1 MIWGQDEA
9 NRETP
14 VAKGPIVAEFRIGSN
29 PTRRT
34 GIFRRA
40 AVRGRHPRPIGTQ
53 RCRRFLAPDDVPAL
67 LGPGMTVFVAGGANE
82 PATVLDAIRR
92 RPAASAD
99 VTWIQS
105 IVPGLNRF
113 DFASLH
119 DEARAIA
126 FFITPETRASYR
138 AGRID
143 FVPCQLRAV
152 ADLLGEG
159 LDLDLA
165 IVSVSAPRDG
175 TSAQDAAD
183 FGAGLNCDFVD
194 VVCERAGRVVAEVN
208 SALPDPPDGPR
219 IDARGIDFA
228 VPVSRAP
235 DPFPLPAPDETARA
249 IARNVAGLVRDGDTI
264 QTGIGSIP
272 YAVLGALRDKNDL
285 GLHSGI
291 LDDGVMELIERG
303 VITGSRKTIDRGRH
317 VTAYAIGSPALYGWL
332 AERADVRFRPVN
344 YTHAAGTLARIDRF
358 VSINSALEIDLA
370 GQVNA
375 EMIRGA
381 QVTGT
386 GGSVDFMRGAA
397 SSRGGRSIVALGAT
411 AAQGKVSRIVPRL
424 GDGNAPTALRTDVDY
439 VVTEHGVAD
448 LRFRP
453 ERARAA
459 ALADIAAPEFRA
471 GLRSGERR

>member
-1 MIWGQDEA
+1 M
-9 NRETP
+9 
-14 VAKGPIVAEFRIGSN
+14 
-29 PTRRT
+29 
-34 GIFRRA
+34 
-40 AVRGRHPRPIGTQ
+40 PRLIS
-53 RCRRFLAPDDVPAL
+53 PDDVPAL
-67 LGPGMTVFVAGGANE
+67 LAPGMTVFVAGGANE

-92 RPAASAD
+92 RPEASAG

-113 DFASLH
+113 DFSSLH
-119 DEARAIA
+119 DEARSIA

-165 IVSVSAPRDG
+165 ILSVSPPSGAG
-175 TSAQDAAD
+175 TGAGAADLASAAD

-194 VVCERAGRVVAEVN
+194 VVCERARRIVAEVN
-208 SALPDPPDGPR
+208 TALPDPADGPR
-219 IDARGIDFA
+219 IDARRIDFA
-228 VPVSRAP
+228 VPVSRP
-235 DPFPLPAPDETARA
+235 PPPFPLPEMDETARA
-249 IARNVAGLVRDGDTI
+249 IARNVAALVRDGDTI

-272 YAVLGALRDKNDL
+272 YAVLGALRDRNDL

-291 LDDGVMELIERG
+291 LDDGVMELVERG
-303 VITGSRKTIDRGRH
+303 VITGRRKTIDRGRH

-332 AERADVRFRPVN
+332 GERADVRFRPVD
-344 YTHAAGTLARIDRF
+344 YTHGAGTLARIDRF
-358 VSINSALEIDLA
+358 VSINSALEIDLR

-375 EMIRGA
+375 EMIRGR

-397 SSRGGRSIVALGAT
+397 GSRGGRSIVALAAT
-411 AAQGKVSRIVPRL
+411 AAGGKVSRIVPRL
-424 GDGNAPTALRTDVDY
+424 GEGNAPTALRTDVDY
-439 VVTEHGVAD
+439 VVTEYGAAR
-448 LRFRP
+448 LRHLP

-459 ALADIAAPEFRA
+459 ALAEVAAPGFRPALRA
-471 GLRSGERR
+471 GEPLA

>member
-1 MIWGQDEA
+1 M
-9 NRETP
+9 
-14 VAKGPIVAEFRIGSN
+14 
-29 PTRRT
+29 PTLIT
-34 GIFRRA
+34 
-40 AVRGRHPRPIGTQ
+40 
-53 RCRRFLAPDDVPAL
+53 PDDVPAL
-67 LGPGMTVFVAGGANE
+67 LEPGMTVFVAGGANE

-92 RPAASAD
+92 RPAASAG

-105 IVPGLNRF
+105 IVPALNRF
-113 DFASLH
+113 DFCSLH
-119 DEARAIA
+119 DEARAVA

-165 IVSVSAPRDG
+165 ILSVPAPRDG
-175 TSAQDAAD
+175 APPEDAAD

-194 VVCERAGRVVAEVN
+194 VVVERARRVVAEVN
-208 SALPDPPDGPR
+208 TALPEPPDGPR
-219 IDARGIDFA
+219 IEARQIDFA
-228 VPVSRAP
+228 VPVSRPP
-235 DPFPLPAPDETARA
+235 DPFPLPDPDETARA
-249 IARNVAGLVRDGDTI
+249 IARNVATLVRDGDTI

-272 YAVLGALRDKNDL
+272 YAVLGALRVKNDL

-291 LDDGVMELIERG
+291 LDDGVMDLVERR
-303 VITGSRKTIDRGRH
+303 VITGARKTIDRGHH
-317 VTAYAIGSPALYGWL
+317 VTAYAMGTPALYAWL
-332 AERADVRFRPVN
+332 GERADIRFRPVN
-344 YTHAAGTLARIDRF
+344 YTHGAGVLARIDRF

-397 SSRGGRSIVALGAT
+397 GSRGGRSIVALGAT
-411 AAQGKVSRIVPRL
+411 AARGKVSRIVPRL
-424 GDGNAPTALRTDVDY
+424 GDGNAATALRTDVDY

-453 ERARAA
+453 ERGRAA
-459 ALADIAAPEFRA
+459 ALAEVAAPEFRDELRAAA
-471 GLRSGERR
+471 GRP

>member
-1 MIWGQDEA
+1 MPEI
-9 NRETP
+9 
-14 VAKGPIVAEFRIGSN
+14 
-29 PTRRT
+29 
-34 GIFRRA
+34 
-40 AVRGRHPRPIGTQ
+40 
-53 RCRRFLAPDDVPAL
+53 LAPDDVPAL
-67 LGPGMTVFVAGGANE
+67 LSPGMTVFVAGGANE
-82 PATVLDAIRR
+82 PATVLDALRR
-92 RPAASAD
+92 RPAAGAG

-105 IVPGLNRF
+105 IVPALNRF
-113 DFASLH
+113 DFCSLH
-119 DEARAIA
+119 DDARAVA

-143 FVPCQLRAV
+143 FIPCQLRAV

-165 IVSVSAPRDG
+165 IVSVPAPRDG
-175 TSAQDAAD
+175 AWEAGAD

-194 VVCERAGRVVAEVN
+194 VIFGRARRVVAEVN
-208 SALPDPPDGPR
+208 SALPDPPDSPR
-219 IDARGIDFA
+219 IDARRIDFA
-228 VPVSRAP
+228 VPVSRP
-235 DPFPLPAPDETARA
+235 PPPFLLPAPDETARA

-272 YAVLGALRDKNDL
+272 CAVLGALRDKNDL

-291 LDDGVMELIERG
+291 LDDGVMALVERG
-303 VITGSRKTIDRGRH
+303 VITGRRKTIDRGRH

-332 AERADVRFRPVN
+332 GERDDVRFRPVN
-344 YTHAAGTLARIDRF
+344 YTHGAGTLARIDRF
-358 VSINSALEIDLA
+358 VSINSALEIDLG

-375 EMIRGA
+375 EMIRGT

-411 AAQGKVSRIVPRL
+411 AAGGRVSRIVPRL

-448 LRFRP
+448 LRHRP

-459 ALADIAAPEFRA
+459 ALAEIAAPEFRRELRA
-471 GLRSGERR
+471 GEQLS

>member
-1 MIWGQDEA
+1 MSMPPEPV
-9 NRETP
+9 ETP
-14 VAKGPIVAEFRIGSN
+14 VQ
-29 PTRRT
+29 RRWYSST
-34 GIFRRA
+34 E
-40 AVRGRHPRPIGTQ
+40 VLRPQ
-53 RCRRFLAPDDVPAL
+53 PKMPSFLSPDDVPSL
-67 LGPGMTVFVAGGANE
+67 LAPGMTVFVAGGANE

-92 RPAASAD
+92 RPEASAG

-113 DFASLH
+113 DFSSLH
-119 DEARAIA
+119 DEARTLA

-165 IVSVSAPRDG
+165 ILSVSAPRG
-175 TSAQDAAD
+175 ASAGLEAAAD

-194 VVCERAGRVVAEVN
+194 VVCERARRIVAEVN
-208 SALPDPPDGPR
+208 SALPDPADGPR
-219 IDARGIDFA
+219 IDTGRIDFA
-228 VPVSRAP
+228 VPVSRPP
-235 DPFPLPAPDETARA
+235 DPFPLPETDETARA

-291 LDDGVMELIERG
+291 LDDGVMELVERG
-303 VITGSRKTIDRGRH
+303 VITGSRKAIDRGRH
-317 VTAYAIGSPALYGWL
+317 VTAYAIGSAALYGWL
-332 AERADVRFRPVN
+332 GERADVRFRPVN
-344 YTHAAGTLARIDRF
+344 YTHGAGTLARIDRF
-358 VSINSALEIDLA
+358 VSINSALEIDLG

-375 EMIRGA
+375 EMIRGR

-397 SSRGGRSIVALGAT
+397 GSRGGRSIVALGAT
-411 AAQGKVSRIVPRL
+411 ASGGKVSRIVPRL
-424 GDGNAPTALRTDVDY
+424 GGGSAPTALRTDVDY
-439 VVTEHGVAD
+439 VVTEYGAAR
-448 LRFRP
+448 LRHLP

-459 ALADIAAPEFRA
+459 ALAEIAAPGFRPALRA
-471 GLRSGERR
+471 GEPLR

>member
-1 MIWGQDEA
+1 MPSFI
-9 NRETP
+9 
-14 VAKGPIVAEFRIGSN
+14 S
-29 PTRRT
+29 
-34 GIFRRA
+34 
-40 AVRGRHPRPIGTQ
+40 
-53 RCRRFLAPDDVPAL
+53 PDDVPGL
-67 LGPGMTVFVAGGANE
+67 LAPGMTVFVAGGANE
-82 PATVLDAIRR
+82 PSTVLDALRR
-92 RPAASAD
+92 RPDASAG

-105 IVPGLNRF
+105 IVPALNRF
-113 DFASLH
+113 DFCSLH
-119 DEARAIA
+119 DESRAIA

-165 IVSVSAPRDG
+165 ILSVSAPRDG
-175 TSAQDAAD
+175 GPAKDAVD

-194 VVCERAGRVVAEVN
+194 VVVDRARRVIAEVN
-208 SALPDPPDGPR
+208 SDLPDPPDGPR
-219 IDARGIDFA
+219 IAAREIDCA
-228 VPVSRAP
+228 VPVSRPP
-235 DPFPLPAPDETARA
+235 DPFPLPEPDETARA

-272 YAVLGALRDKNDL
+272 YAVLGALGEKNDL

-291 LDDGVMELIERG
+291 LDDGVMELVERG
-303 VITGSRKTIDRGRH
+303 VITGARKSIDRGRH
-317 VTAYAIGSPALYGWL
+317 VTAYAIGSPALYAWL
-332 AERADVRFRPVN
+332 GEREDVRLRPVN
-344 YTHAAGTLARIDRF
+344 YTHGAGTLARIDRF

-381 QVTGT
+381 QATGT

-397 SSRGGRSIVALGAT
+397 GSRGGRSIVALGAT
-411 AAQGKVSRIVPRL
+411 AARGKVSRIVARL
-424 GDGNAPTALRTDVDY
+424 GDGNAPTALRTDVDF
-439 VVTEHGVAD
+439 VVTEHGIAD
-448 LRFRP
+448 LRFRA

-459 ALADIAAPEFRA
+459 ALAQIAAPEFRDE
-471 GLRSGERR
+471 LRTAAHGAR

>member
-1 MIWGQDEA
+1 MPSFI
-9 NRETP
+9 T
-14 VAKGPIVAEFRIGSN
+14 
-29 PTRRT
+29 
-34 GIFRRA
+34 
-40 AVRGRHPRPIGTQ
+40 
-53 RCRRFLAPDDVPAL
+53 PDDVPGL
-67 LGPGMTVFVAGGANE
+67 LAPGMTVYVAGGANE

-92 RPAASAD
+92 RPETAAG

-105 IVPGLNRF
+105 IVPALNRF
-113 DFASLH
+113 DFCSLH
-119 DEARAIA
+119 AEARALA

-143 FVPCQLRAV
+143 FIPCQLRAV

-159 LDLDLA
+159 LDIDLA
-165 IVSVSAPRDG
+165 IMSVSAPQGGAARD
-175 TSAQDAAD
+175 APD
-183 FGAGLNCDFVD
+183 FGAGLNCDYVD
-194 VVCERAGRVVAEVN
+194 VVFDRARKVVAEVN

-219 IDARGIDFA
+219 IDARRIDFA
-228 VPVSRAP
+228 VPASRAP
-235 DPFPLPAPDETARA
+235 EPFPLPAVDETARA
-249 IARNVAGLVRDGDTI
+249 IAANVAGLVRDGDTI

-272 YAVLGALRDKNDL
+272 YAVLGALGDKNDL

-291 LDDGVMELIERG
+291 LDDGVMALVERG
-303 VITGSRKTIDRGRH
+303 VITGARKTVDRGHH
-317 VTAYAIGSPALYGWL
+317 VTAYAMGTPALYDWL

-344 YTHAAGTLARIDRF
+344 YTHGAGTLARIERF
-358 VSINSALEIDLA
+358 VSINSAIEIDLA

-397 SSRGGRSIVALGAT
+397 GSPGGRSIVALGAT
-411 AAQGKVSRIVPRL
+411 AAGGKVSRIVPRL
-424 GDGNAPTALRTDVDY
+424 GEGNAATALRTDVDY

-453 ERARAA
+453 EGSRAA
-459 ALADIAAPEFRA
+459 ALAEIAAPGFRA
-471 GLRSGERR
+471 ALRAAGRS

>member
-1 MIWGQDEA
+1 MPRFIA
-9 NRETP
+9 
-14 VAKGPIVAEFRIGSN
+14 AE
-29 PTRRT
+29 
-34 GIFRRA
+34 
-40 AVRGRHPRPIGTQ
+40 
-53 RCRRFLAPDDVPAL
+53 DVPAL
-67 LGPGMTVFVAGGANE
+67 LAPGMTVFVAGGANE
-82 PATVLDAIRR
+82 PVTVLDAIRR
-92 RPAASAD
+92 RPAAGAG

-113 DFASLH
+113 DFCSLH
-119 DEARAIA
+119 DEARTIA

-138 AGRID
+138 AGRVD
-143 FVPCQLRAV
+143 FIPCQLRAV

-159 LDLDLA
+159 LDIDLA
-165 IVSVSAPRDG
+165 ILSVSAPGDG
-175 TSAQDAAD
+175 AAEDAAD

-194 VVCERAGRVVAEVN
+194 VVFERARRVVVEVN

-219 IDARGIDFA
+219 IEARRIDYA
-228 VPVSRAP
+228 VPANRPP
-235 DPFPLPAPDETARA
+235 DPFPRPEPDATARA

-272 YAVLGALRDKNDL
+272 YAVLGALGEKNDL

-291 LDDGVMELIERG
+291 LDDGVMELVELG
-303 VITGSRKTIDRGRH
+303 VINGTRKTIDRGRH

-332 AERADVRFRPVN
+332 GERADVRFQPVN
-344 YTHAAGTLARIDRF
+344 YTHGAGTLARIDRF

-375 EMIRGA
+375 EMIRGK

-397 SSRGGRSIVALGAT
+397 SSRGGRSIIALGAT
-411 AAQGKVSRIVPRL
+411 AAGGRVSRIVPRL

-448 LRFRP
+448 LRHRP

-459 ALADIAAPEFRA
+459 ALAEIAAPEFQS
-471 GLRSGERR
+471 GLRAPARP

>member
-1 MIWGQDEA
+1 MPRFIA
-9 NRETP
+9 
-14 VAKGPIVAEFRIGSN
+14 AE
-29 PTRRT
+29 
-34 GIFRRA
+34 
-40 AVRGRHPRPIGTQ
+40 
-53 RCRRFLAPDDVPAL
+53 DVPAL
-67 LGPGMTVFVAGGANE
+67 LAPGMTVFVAGGANE
-82 PATVLDAIRR
+82 PITVLDAIRR
-92 RPAASAD
+92 RPTAGAG

-113 DFASLH
+113 DFCSLH
-119 DEARAIA
+119 DEARTIA

-138 AGRID
+138 AGRVD

-159 LDLDLA
+159 LDIDLA
-165 IVSVSAPRDG
+165 ILSVSAPGDG
-175 TSAQDAAD
+175 AAQDAAD

-194 VVCERAGRVVAEVN
+194 VVFERARRVVVEVN

-219 IDARGIDFA
+219 IDARRIDFA
-228 VPVSRAP
+228 VPVSRPP
-235 DPFPLPAPDETARA
+235 DPFPLPEPDATARA

-291 LDDGVMELIERG
+291 LDDGVMELVELG
-303 VITGSRKTIDRGRH
+303 VINGARKTIDRGRH

-344 YTHAAGTLARIDRF
+344 YTHGAGALARIDRF

-375 EMIRGA
+375 EMIRGK

-397 SSRGGRSIVALGAT
+397 SSRGGRSIIALGAT
-411 AAQGKVSRIVPRL
+411 AAGGSVSRIVPRL
-424 GDGNAPTALRTDVDY
+424 GEGNAPTALRTDVGY
-439 VVTEHGVAD
+439 VVTEHGAAD
-448 LRFRP
+448 LRHRP

-459 ALADIAAPEFRA
+459 ALAEIAAPEFRP
-471 GLRSGERR
+471 GLRAAARP

>member
-1 MIWGQDEA
+1 MPEIL
-9 NRETP
+9 
-14 VAKGPIVAEFRIGSN
+14 V
-29 PTRRT
+29 
-34 GIFRRA
+34 
-40 AVRGRHPRPIGTQ
+40 
-53 RCRRFLAPDDVPAL
+53 PDDVPAL
-67 LGPGMTVFVAGGANE
+67 LEPGMTVFVAGGANE
-82 PATVLDAIRR
+82 PATVLDALRR
-92 RPAASAD
+92 RPDASAG

-105 IVPGLNRF
+105 IVPALNRF
-113 DFASLH
+113 DFCSLH

-126 FFITPETRASYR
+126 FFITPETRASHR

-165 IVSVSAPRDG
+165 ILSVSAPRDG
-175 TSAQDAAD
+175 APAKDAAD

-194 VVCERAGRVVAEVN
+194 VVVDRARRVIAEVN

-219 IDARGIDFA
+219 IAAREIDCA
-228 VPVSRAP
+228 VPVSRPP
-235 DPFPLPAPDETARA
+235 DPFPLPEPDETARA

-272 YAVLGALRDKNDL
+272 YAVLGALGEKNDL

-291 LDDGVMELIERG
+291 LDDGVMELVERG
-303 VITGSRKTIDRGRH
+303 VITGARKTIDCGRH
-317 VTAYAIGSPALYGWL
+317 VTAYAMGTPTLYGWL
-332 AERADVRFRPVN
+332 GERADVRFRPVN
-344 YTHAAGTLARIDRF
+344 YTHGAGTLARIDRF
-358 VSINSALEIDLA
+358 VSINSALEIDLG

-375 EMIRGA
+375 EMIRGR

-397 SSRGGRSIVALGAT
+397 GSRGGRSIVALGAT
-411 AAQGKVSRIVPRL
+411 AARGKVSRIVPRL
-424 GDGNAPTALRTDVDY
+424 AEGNVPTALRTDVDY
-439 VVTEHGVAD
+439 VVTEYGVAD
-448 LRFRP
+448 LRFRA

-459 ALADIAAPEFRA
+459 ALVEVAAPGFRDELRAAA
-471 GLRSGERR
+471 GGP

>member
-1 MIWGQDEA
+1 M
-9 NRETP
+9 
-14 VAKGPIVAEFRIGSN
+14 AEFHIGSN
-29 PTRRT
+29 STTRPPGVHSVPRTEGPATAAHRNPTMPE
-34 GIFRRA
+34 I
-40 AVRGRHPRPIGTQ
+40 
-53 RCRRFLAPDDVPAL
+53 LAPDDVPSL
-67 LGPGMTVFVAGGANE
+67 LAPGMTVYVAGGANE
-82 PATVLDAIRR
+82 PATVLEAIRR
-92 RPAASAD
+92 RPAAAAG

-113 DFASLH
+113 DFCSLH
-119 DEARAIA
+119 EAARAIA

-159 LDLDLA
+159 LDIDLA
-165 IVSVSAPRDG
+165 LMSVSAPRN
-175 TSAQDAAD
+175 ANREDAAD
-183 FGAGLNCDFVD
+183 FGAGLNCDYVD
-194 VVCERAGRVVAEVN
+194 VVFERARRVVSEVN
-208 SALPDPPDGPR
+208 SALPEPPDGPR
-219 IDARGIDFA
+219 VAAGSIDFA
-228 VPVSRAP
+228 VPVSRPP
-235 DPFPLPAPDETARA
+235 DPFPLPETDAVALA
-249 IARNVAGLVRDGDTI
+249 IARNVAALVRDGDTV

-272 YAVLGALRDKNDL
+272 YAVLGALREKNDL

-291 LDDGVMELIERG
+291 LDDGVMELVERG
-303 VITGSRKTIDRGRH
+303 VITGAHKSIDRGRH

-332 AERADVRFRPVN
+332 GEREDVRFRPVN
-344 YTHAAGTLARIDRF
+344 YTHGARTLACIDRF

-375 EMIRGA
+375 EMIRGT

-411 AAQGKVSRIVPRL
+411 AAGGKVSRIVPRL
-424 GDGNAPTALRTDVDY
+424 GEGNAPTALRTDVDY

-459 ALADIAAPEFRA
+459 ALAEIAAPEFRDELKTA
-471 GLRSGERR
+471 ARS

>member
-1 MIWGQDEA
+1 MPEIL
-9 NRETP
+9 
-14 VAKGPIVAEFRIGSN
+14 S
-29 PTRRT
+29 
-34 GIFRRA
+34 
-40 AVRGRHPRPIGTQ
+40 
-53 RCRRFLAPDDVPAL
+53 PDDVPAL
-67 LGPGMTVFVAGGANE
+67 LAPGMTVFVAGGANE
-82 PATVLDAIRR
+82 PATLLDALRR
-92 RPAASAD
+92 RPETSAG

-113 DFASLH
+113 DFSSLH
-119 DEARAIA
+119 DEARTIA

-138 AGRID
+138 EGRID

-165 IVSVSAPRDG
+165 IMSVSAPRG
-175 TSAQDAAD
+175 GAPAEDAAG
-183 FGAGLNCDFVD
+183 FGAGLNCDYVD
-194 VVCERAGRVVAEVN
+194 VVFERARRVVAEVN
-208 SALPDPPDGPR
+208 AALPDPPDGPR
-219 IDARGIDFA
+219 VDAGRIDYA
-228 VPVSRAP
+228 VPVSRPP
-235 DPFPLPAPDETARA
+235 DPFPLPEPDETARA

-272 YAVLGALRDKNDL
+272 YAVLGALREKNDL

-291 LDDGVMELIERG
+291 LDDGVMELVERG
-303 VITGSRKTIDRGRH
+303 VITGAHKTVDRGRH
-317 VTAYAIGSPALYGWL
+317 VTAYAIGSPDLYAWL
-332 AERADVRFRPVN
+332 GEREDVRFRPVN
-344 YTHAAGTLARIDRF
+344 YTHGAGTLARIDRF

-375 EMIRGA
+375 EMIRGT

-397 SSRGGRSIVALGAT
+397 GSRGGRSIVALGAT
-411 AAQGKVSRIVPRL
+411 AAGGKVSRIVARL
-424 GDGNAPTALRTDVDY
+424 ADGNAPTALRTDVDY

-453 ERARAA
+453 ERSRAT
-459 ALADIAAPEFRA
+459 ALAEVAAPEFRDDLRTA
-471 GLRSGERR
+471 GQP

>member
-1 MIWGQDEA
+1 M
-9 NRETP
+9 
-14 VAKGPIVAEFRIGSN
+14 
-29 PTRRT
+29 
-34 GIFRRA
+34 
-40 AVRGRHPRPIGTQ
+40 PRFI
-53 RCRRFLAPDDVPAL
+53 APDDVPAL
-67 LGPGMTVFVAGGANE
+67 LAPGMTVFVAGGANE
-82 PATVLDAIRR
+82 PVTVLDAVRR
-92 RPAASAD
+92 QPASGAG

-113 DFASLH
+113 DFCSLH
-119 DEARAIA
+119 DQARALA
-126 FFITPETRASYR
+126 FFITPQTRASYR
-138 AGRID
+138 AGRVD

-165 IVSVSAPRDG
+165 ILSVTAPRDG
-175 TSAQDAAD
+175 AAQDAAD

-194 VVCERAGRVVAEVN
+194 VVFERARRVVAEVN

-219 IDARGIDFA
+219 IDARRIDFA
-228 VPVSRAP
+228 VPVSRPP

-249 IARNVAGLVRDGDTI
+249 VARNVAELVRDGDTI
-264 QTGIGSIP
+264 QTGIGAIP
-272 YAVLGALRDKNDL
+272 YAVLGALREKNDL

-291 LDDGVMELIERG
+291 LDDGVMDLVELG
-303 VITGSRKTIDRGRH
+303 VVTGARKTIDRGHH

-332 AERADVRFRPVN
+332 AERPDVRFRPVN
-344 YTHAAGTLARIDRF
+344 YTHGAGTLARIERF

-375 EMIRGA
+375 ETIRGG

-397 SSRGGRSIVALGAT
+397 SSRGGRSIIALGAT
-411 AAQGKVSRIVPRL
+411 AAGGKVSRIVPRL
-424 GDGNAPTALRTDVDY
+424 GAGNAPTALRTDVDY
-439 VVTEHGVAD
+439 VVTEHGVAH
-448 LRFRP
+448 LRHRP

-459 ALADIAAPEFRA
+459 ALAEIAAPELRA
-471 GLRSGERR
+471 ELRPARPS

>member
-1 MIWGQDEA
+1 MPEIL
-9 NRETP
+9 
-14 VAKGPIVAEFRIGSN
+14 V
-29 PTRRT
+29 
-34 GIFRRA
+34 
-40 AVRGRHPRPIGTQ
+40 
-53 RCRRFLAPDDVPAL
+53 PDDVPAL
-67 LGPGMTVFVAGGANE
+67 LEPGMTVFVAGGANE
-82 PATVLDAIRR
+82 PATVLDALRR
-92 RPAASAD
+92 RPDTSAG

-105 IVPGLNRF
+105 IVPALNRF
-113 DFASLH
+113 DFCSLH

-138 AGRID
+138 AGRLD

-165 IVSVSAPRDG
+165 ILSVSTPRDG
-175 TSAQDAAD
+175 APAKDAAD

-194 VVCERAGRVVAEVN
+194 VVVDRARRVVAEVN

-219 IDARGIDFA
+219 IAAREIDCA
-228 VPVSRAP
+228 VPVSRP
-235 DPFPLPAPDETARA
+235 PPPFPLPEPDETARA

-272 YAVLGALRDKNDL
+272 YAVLGALGEKNDL

-291 LDDGVMELIERG
+291 LDDGVMELVERG
-303 VITGSRKTIDRGRH
+303 VITGARKTIDRGRH
-317 VTAYAIGSPALYGWL
+317 VTAYAMGTPALYDWL
-332 AERADVRFRPVN
+332 GERADVRFRPVN
-344 YTHAAGTLARIDRF
+344 YTHGAGTLARIDRF
-358 VSINSALEIDLA
+358 VSINSALEIDLG

-375 EMIRGA
+375 EMIRGT

-397 SSRGGRSIVALGAT
+397 GSRGGRSIVALGAT
-411 AAQGKVSRIVPRL
+411 AARGKVSRIVPRL
-424 GDGNAPTALRTDVDY
+424 GEGNAPTALRTDVDY

-448 LRFRP
+448 LRFRA

-459 ALADIAAPEFRA
+459 ALAEVAAPGFRDELRAAA
-471 GLRSGERR
+471 GGS

>member
-1 MIWGQDEA
+1 MPKTI
-9 NRETP
+9 T
-14 VAKGPIVAEFRIGSN
+14 
-29 PTRRT
+29 
-34 GIFRRA
+34 
-40 AVRGRHPRPIGTQ
+40 
-53 RCRRFLAPDDVPAL
+53 PDDVPGL
-67 LGPGMTVFVAGGANE
+67 LAPGMTVFVAGGANE
-82 PATVLDAIRR
+82 PVTVLDALRR
-92 RPAASAD
+92 RSAAAAG

-113 DFASLH
+113 DFCSLH
-119 DEARAIA
+119 DEAHALA

-138 AGRID
+138 AGRVD

-159 LDLDLA
+159 LEIDLA
-165 IVSVSAPRDG
+165 IMSVSAPRG
-175 TSAQDAAD
+175 AAREDATD
-183 FGAGLNCDFVD
+183 FGAGLNCDYVD
-194 VVCERAGRVVAEVN
+194 VVFERARRVVAEVN
-208 SALPDPPDGPR
+208 PALPDPRDGPR
-219 IDARGIDFA
+219 IAADGIDFA
-228 VPVSRAP
+228 VPVNRPP
-235 DPFPLPAPDETARA
+235 DPFPLPVPDDTARA

-272 YAVLGALRDKNDL
+272 YAVLGALREKNDL

-291 LDDGVMELIERG
+291 LDDGVMELVELG
-303 VITGSRKTIDRGRH
+303 VINGTRKTIDRGRH
-317 VTAYAIGSPALYGWL
+317 VTAYAIGSPTLYDWL
-332 AERADVRFRPVN
+332 GERADVRFRPVN
-344 YTHAAGTLARIDRF
+344 YTHGAGTLARIDRF

-375 EMIRGA
+375 EMIRGT

-411 AAQGKVSRIVPRL
+411 AAGGRISRIVAQL
-424 GDGNAPTALRTDVDY
+424 GEGNAPTALRTDVDF

-448 LRFRP
+448 LRHRP

-459 ALADIAAPEFRA
+459 ALADIAAPEFRS
-471 GLRSGERR
+471 GLKAASRP

>member
-1 MIWGQDEA
+1 MPKTI
-9 NRETP
+9 T
-14 VAKGPIVAEFRIGSN
+14 
-29 PTRRT
+29 
-34 GIFRRA
+34 
-40 AVRGRHPRPIGTQ
+40 
-53 RCRRFLAPDDVPAL
+53 PDDVPGL
-67 LGPGMTVFVAGGANE
+67 LAPGMTVFVAGGANE
-82 PATVLDAIRR
+82 PVTVLDALRR
-92 RPAASAD
+92 RPAAAAG

-113 DFASLH
+113 DFCSLH
-119 DEARAIA
+119 EEAHAVA

-159 LDLDLA
+159 LAIDLA
-165 IVSVSAPRDG
+165 IMSVSAPRDG
-175 TSAQDAAD
+175 AREGAAD
-183 FGAGLNCDFVD
+183 FGAGLNCDYVD
-194 VVCERAGRVVAEVN
+194 VVFERARQVVAEVN
-208 SALPDPPDGPR
+208 PALPDPPDGPR
-219 IDARGIDFA
+219 IAAGDIDFA
-228 VPVSRAP
+228 VPVDRPP
-235 DPFPLPAPDETARA
+235 DPFPLPVPDATARA
-249 IARNVAGLVRDGDTI
+249 IARNVAALVRDGDTI

-272 YAVLGALRDKNDL
+272 YAVLGALREKNDL

-291 LDDGVMELIERG
+291 LDDGVMELVERG
-303 VITGSRKTIDRGRH
+303 VINGARKTIDRGRH
-317 VTAYAIGSPALYGWL
+317 VTAYAIGSPALYDWL
-332 AERADVRFRPVN
+332 GERPDVRFRPVN
-344 YTHAAGTLARIDRF
+344 YTHGAGTLARIDRF

-397 SSRGGRSIVALGAT
+397 GSRGGRSIVALGAT
-411 AAQGKVSRIVPRL
+411 AAGGRVSRIVPRL
-424 GDGNAPTALRTDVDY
+424 GEGNAATALRTDVDF

-448 LRFRP
+448 LRHRP

-459 ALADIAAPEFRA
+459 ALAAIAAPGFRSELEAA
-471 GLRSGERR
+471 GRP

>member
-1 MIWGQDEA
+1 MPSFI
-9 NRETP
+9 
-14 VAKGPIVAEFRIGSN
+14 S
-29 PTRRT
+29 
-34 GIFRRA
+34 
-40 AVRGRHPRPIGTQ
+40 
-53 RCRRFLAPDDVPAL
+53 PDDVPGL
-67 LGPGMTVFVAGGANE
+67 LAPGMTVFVAGGANE
-82 PATVLDAIRR
+82 PATVLDALRR
-92 RPAASAD
+92 RSAASAG

-105 IVPGLNRF
+105 IVPALNRF
-113 DFASLH
+113 DFCSLH
-119 DEARAIA
+119 DETRAIA

-165 IVSVSAPRDG
+165 ILSVSAPRDG
-175 TSAQDAAD
+175 GPAEDAAD

-194 VVCERAGRVVAEVN
+194 VVVDRARRVVAEVN
-208 SALPDPPDGPR
+208 AALPDPLDGPR
-219 IDARGIDFA
+219 IEARGIDFA
-228 VPVSRAP
+228 VPVSRPP
-235 DPFPLPAPDETARA
+235 DPFPLPEPDETARA
-249 IARNVAGLVRDGDTI
+249 IARNVAGLIRDGDTI

-272 YAVLGALRDKNDL
+272 YAVLGALGEKNDL

-291 LDDGVMELIERG
+291 LDDGVMDLVERG
-303 VITGSRKTIDRGRH
+303 VITGARKSIDRGRH
-317 VTAYAIGSPALYGWL
+317 VTAYAIGSPALYAWL
-332 AERADVRFRPVN
+332 GERADVRFRPVN
-344 YTHAAGTLARIDRF
+344 YTHGAGTLARIDRF
-358 VSINSALEIDLA
+358 VSINSALEIDLG

-375 EMIRGA
+375 EMIRGT

-397 SSRGGRSIVALGAT
+397 GSPGGRSIVALGAT
-411 AAQGKVSRIVPRL
+411 AARGKVSRLVPRL

-448 LRFRP
+448 LRHRP

-459 ALADIAAPEFRA
+459 ALAEIAAPAFRDALRGA
-471 GLRSGERR
+471 GHP

>member
-1 MIWGQDEA
+1 MPSFI
-9 NRETP
+9 
-14 VAKGPIVAEFRIGSN
+14 S
-29 PTRRT
+29 
-34 GIFRRA
+34 
-40 AVRGRHPRPIGTQ
+40 
-53 RCRRFLAPDDVPAL
+53 PDDVAAL
-67 LGPGMTVFVAGGANE
+67 LEPGMTVFVAGGANE
-82 PATVLDAIRR
+82 PATVLDALRR
-92 RPAASAD
+92 RPDASAG

-105 IVPGLNRF
+105 IVPALNRF
-113 DFASLH
+113 DFCSLH

-152 ADLLGEG
+152 ADLLGDG

-165 IVSVSAPRDG
+165 ILSVSAPRDG
-175 TSAQDAAD
+175 APAKDAAD

-194 VVCERAGRVVAEVN
+194 VVVDCARTVVAEVN
-208 SALPDPPDGPR
+208 TALPDPPDGPR
-219 IDARGIDFA
+219 IVAPAIDYA
-228 VPVSRAP
+228 VPVRRPP

-272 YAVLGALRDKNDL
+272 YAVLGALGDKNDL

-291 LDDGVMELIERG
+291 LDDGVMELVERG
-303 VITGSRKTIDRGRH
+303 VITGARKTIDRGRH
-317 VTAYAIGSPALYGWL
+317 VTAYAMGTPALYAWL
-332 AERADVRFRPVN
+332 GERADVRFRPVN
-344 YTHAAGTLARIDRF
+344 YTHGAGTLARIERF
-358 VSINSALEIDLA
+358 VSINSALEIDLG

-375 EMIRGA
+375 EMIRGR

-397 SSRGGRSIVALGAT
+397 GSRGGRSIVALGAT
-411 AAQGKVSRIVPRL
+411 AARGKVSRIVPRL
-424 GDGNAPTALRTDVDY
+424 GEGNAPTALRTDIDY

-448 LRFRP
+448 LRYRP

-459 ALADIAAPEFRA
+459 ALAEVAAPEFRDELRAAA
-471 GLRSGERR
+471 GGS

>member
-1 MIWGQDEA
+1 MPSFI
-9 NRETP
+9 
-14 VAKGPIVAEFRIGSN
+14 S
-29 PTRRT
+29 
-34 GIFRRA
+34 
-40 AVRGRHPRPIGTQ
+40 
-53 RCRRFLAPDDVPAL
+53 PDDVAAL
-67 LGPGMTVFVAGGANE
+67 LEPGMTVFVAGGANE
-82 PATVLDAIRR
+82 PATVLDALRR
-92 RPAASAD
+92 RTGASAG

-105 IVPGLNRF
+105 IVPALNRF
-113 DFASLH
+113 DFCSLH

-159 LDLDLA
+159 LELDLA
-165 IVSVSAPRDG
+165 ILSVSAPRDG
-175 TSAQDAAD
+175 TPAKDAAD

-194 VVCERAGRVVAEVN
+194 VVVDRARRVVAEVN

-219 IDARGIDFA
+219 IAARDIDCA
-228 VPVSRAP
+228 VPVRRPP
-235 DPFPLPAPDETARA
+235 DPFPLPEPDETARA

-272 YAVLGALRDKNDL
+272 YAVLGALGEKNDL

-291 LDDGVMELIERG
+291 LDDGVMELVERG
-303 VITGSRKTIDRGRH
+303 VITGVRKAIDRGRH
-317 VTAYAIGSPALYGWL
+317 VTAYAMGTPALYGWL
-332 AERADVRFRPVN
+332 GERADVRFRPVN
-344 YTHAAGTLARIDRF
+344 YTHGAGTLARIDRF
-358 VSINSALEIDLA
+358 VSINSALEIDLG

-375 EMIRGA
+375 EMIRGT

-386 GGSVDFMRGAA
+386 GGAVDFMRGAA
-397 SSRGGRSIVALGAT
+397 GSRGGRSIVALGAT
-411 AAQGKVSRIVPRL
+411 AARGKVSRIVPRL
-424 GDGNAPTALRTDVDY
+424 GEGNAPTALRTDVDY

-459 ALADIAAPEFRA
+459 ALAEVAAPEFRDELRAAA
-471 GLRSGERR
+471 GGS

>member
-1 MIWGQDEA
+1 M
-9 NRETP
+9 
-14 VAKGPIVAEFRIGSN
+14 
-29 PTRRT
+29 PTF
-34 GIFRRA
+34 IS
-40 AVRGRHPRPIGTQ
+40 
-53 RCRRFLAPDDVPAL
+53 PDDVAAL
-67 LGPGMTVFVAGGANE
+67 LEPGMTVFVAGGANE
-82 PATVLDAIRR
+82 PATVLDALRR
-92 RPAASAD
+92 RPDASAG

-105 IVPGLNRF
+105 IVPALNRF
-113 DFASLH
+113 DFCSLH

-165 IVSVSAPRDG
+165 ILSVSAPRG
-175 TSAQDAAD
+175 GAPAKDAAD

-194 VVCERAGRVVAEVN
+194 VVVDRARRVVAEVN
-208 SALPDPPDGPR
+208 SALSDPPDGPR
-219 IDARGIDFA
+219 IEARRIDFA
-228 VPVSRAP
+228 VPVSRPP
-235 DPFPLPAPDETARA
+235 DPFPLPEPDETARA
-249 IARNVAGLVRDGDTI
+249 IARNVARLVRDGDTI

-272 YAVLGALRDKNDL
+272 YAVLGALGEKNDL

-291 LDDGVMELIERG
+291 LDDGVMELVERG
-303 VITGSRKTIDRGRH
+303 VITGARKTIDRGRH
-317 VTAYAIGSPALYGWL
+317 VTAYAMGTPALYGWL
-332 AERADVRFRPVN
+332 GERADVRFRPVN
-344 YTHAAGTLARIDRF
+344 YTHGAGTLARIERF
-358 VSINSALEIDLA
+358 VSINSALEIDLG

-375 EMIRGA
+375 EMIRGR

-397 SSRGGRSIVALGAT
+397 GSRGGRSIVALGAT
-411 AAQGKVSRIVPRL
+411 AAGGKVSRIVPRL
-424 GDGNAPTALRTDVDY
+424 GEGNAPTALRTDVDY

-459 ALADIAAPEFRA
+459 ALSDIAAPEFRDE
-471 GLRSGERR
+471 LRAAARP

>member
-1 MIWGQDEA
+1 M
-9 NRETP
+9 
-14 VAKGPIVAEFRIGSN
+14 
-29 PTRRT
+29 
-34 GIFRRA
+34 
-40 AVRGRHPRPIGTQ
+40 PRLIS
-53 RCRRFLAPDDVPAL
+53 PDDVPAL
-67 LGPGMTVFVAGGANE
+67 LAPGMTVFVAGGANE

-92 RPAASAD
+92 RPEASAG

-113 DFASLH
+113 DFSSLH
-119 DEARAIA
+119 DEARTIA

-165 IVSVSAPRDG
+165 ILSVSPPSGAG
-175 TSAQDAAD
+175 TGAGAADLAAAAD

-194 VVCERAGRVVAEVN
+194 VVCERARRIVAEVN
-208 SALPDPPDGPR
+208 TALPDPADGPR
-219 IDARGIDFA
+219 IDARRIDFA
-228 VPVSRAP
+228 APVSRP
-235 DPFPLPAPDETARA
+235 PPPFPLPETDGTARA
-249 IARNVAGLVRDGDTI
+249 IARNVAALVRDGDTI

-272 YAVLGALRDKNDL
+272 YAVLGALRDRNDL

-291 LDDGVMELIERG
+291 LDDGVMELVERG
-303 VITGSRKTIDRGRH
+303 VITGRRKTIDRGRH

-332 AERADVRFRPVN
+332 GEQADVRFRPVN
-344 YTHAAGTLARIDRF
+344 YTHGAGTLARIDRF
-358 VSINSALEIDLA
+358 VSINSALEIDLR

-375 EMIRGA
+375 EMIRGR

-397 SSRGGRSIVALGAT
+397 GSRGGRSIVALAAT
-411 AAQGKVSRIVPRL
+411 AAGGKVSRIVPRL
-424 GDGNAPTALRTDVDY
+424 GEGNAPTALRTDVDY
-439 VVTEHGVAD
+439 VVTEYGAAR
-448 LRFRP
+448 LRHLP

-459 ALADIAAPEFRA
+459 ALAEVAAPGFRPALRA
-471 GLRSGERR
+471 GEPLA

>member
-1 MIWGQDEA
+1 MPE
-9 NRETP
+9 
-14 VAKGPIVAEFRIGSN
+14 
-29 PTRRT
+29 
-34 GIFRRA
+34 
-40 AVRGRHPRPIGTQ
+40 
-53 RCRRFLAPDDVPAL
+53 FLAPDEVPSL
-67 LGPGMTVFVAGGANE
+67 LAPGMTVFVAGGANE
-82 PATVLDAIRR
+82 PATVLDALRR
-92 RPAASAD
+92 RPEASAG

-105 IVPGLNRF
+105 IVPALNRF
-113 DFASLH
+113 DFCSLH

-165 IVSVSAPRDG
+165 ILSVPAPRG
-175 TSAQDAAD
+175 GAVAAENAAD

-194 VVCERAGRVVAEVN
+194 VVVERARRVVAEVN
-208 SALPDPPDGPR
+208 AALPDPPDGPR
-219 IDARGIDFA
+219 IEARGIDFA
-228 VPVSRAP
+228 VPVSRPP
-235 DPFPLPAPDETARA
+235 DPFPLPEPDETARA

-272 YAVLGALRDKNDL
+272 YAVLGALGDKNDL

-291 LDDGVMELIERG
+291 LDDGVMELVESG
-303 VITGSRKTIDRGRH
+303 VITGARKSIDRGRH
-317 VTAYAIGSPALYGWL
+317 VTAYAIGSAALYAWL
-332 AERADVRFRPVN
+332 GERGDVRFRPVN
-344 YTHAAGTLARIDRF
+344 YTHGAGTLTRIDQF

-397 SSRGGRSIVALGAT
+397 GSRGGRSIVALGAT
-411 AAQGKVSRIVPRL
+411 AAGGTVSRIVPRL
-424 GDGNAPTALRTDVDY
+424 GEGNAATALRTDVDH

-448 LRFRP
+448 LRHRP

-459 ALADIAAPEFRA
+459 ALAEIAAPGFRDE
-471 GLRSGERR
+471 LRAARRS